1 MVTRSMARGDL
12 RALKASRSPSEDD
25 GTISLQYKHEQSF
38 VPSSGSAGSRK
49 SSSSLIS
56 APLYLQSVSN
66 LQ

>member
-25 GTISLQYKHEQSF
+25 GTISMQYKHEQSF

-56 APLYLQSVSN
+56 APQYSQSVSN